1 MGRHVMDSPLTTPK
15 ARSKLGIGLHW
26 RGIDKDLHLGYRKGK
41 RGGTWL
47 VRWYVGNGKYR
58 QEPFA
63 IADDLQPHDN
73 IDILHFHDAVRMA
86 GALAEHRRYEAIM
99 EERGKPITVA
109 GAVEAYVAKKTAE
122 AVNAGR
128 KPRTDIKNRLTM
140 HVLGDAEFAAR
151 QLYTITKEDLV
162 DWVGRLPKELKA
174 SSKERI
180 ATDFKA
186 ALNFVA
192 KDSRHG
198 LPGDFQ
204 TRVKNGLNVEWEDIP
219 EARDGQALP
228 DSQIRDILAS
238 AAEVDDREQFAG
250 DLYRMFVLLAATG
263 ARFSQ
268 IARMRVRDVQPDLGR
283 VMVPVSRKGKGK
295 KQRTHVPIPVDQKT
309 IDALL
314 PVVLDRGAGEPLLE
328 RWYSEQLPNVDGRP
342 NWQRVERAAWRSSSQ
357 LNSYWNLIRE
367 MTGLI
372 TADGEPIVMYAL
384 RHSSIVRMLNQR
396 IPTRVVAALH
406 DTSTAMI
413 ERHYSSSIVDTI
425 DEMVAPAALALDGSS
440 NNLHRLPKQHSSAA

>member
-1 MGRHVMDSPLTTPK
+1 
-15 ARSKLGIGLHW
+15 
-26 RGIDKDLHLGYRKGK
+26 
-41 RGGTWL
+41 
-47 VRWYVGNGKYR
+47 
-58 QEPFA
+58 
-63 IADDLQPHDN
+63 
-73 IDILHFHDAVRMA
+73 MA

-99 EERGKPITVA
+99 QERGKPITVE

-162 DWVGRLPKELKA
+162 DWVGRLPAELKA

-204 TRVKNGLNVEWEDIP
+204 MRVKAGLKVEWEDVP

-228 DSQIRDILAS
+228 ESQIRDILA
-238 AAEVDDREQFAG
+238 AAVEVDAREQFEG
-250 DLYRMFVLLAATG
+250 DLHRMFILLAATG

-314 PVVLDRGAGEPLLE
+314 PIIVGRGTGEPLLE
-328 RWYSEQLPNVDGRP
+328 RWYSEQLPNIDGKP
-342 NWQRVERAAWRSSSQ
+342 NWRRVERAAWRTSSQ
-357 LNSYWNLIRE
+357 LNTYWDQIRE
-367 MTGLI
+367 LTGI
-372 TADGEPIVMYAL
+372 KTADGEPIVMYAL

-425 DEMVAPAALALDGSS
+425 DEMVAPVALSLSGSVK
-440 NNLHRLPKQHSSAA
+440 NLHRLPKGRSAAA